1 MKIAVEEFTSPV
13 LVTIDAEASLD
24 EVFNLM
30 QSNHIRHVPVKLNE
44 KIVGIISERDVL
56 SHIGKD
62 WAKMVK
68 ASDIMSTDLLT
79 VYQNESIG
87 RVAYMLSNS
96 KIGSALVLDENDQVW
111 GIFTTTDALNALVEV
126 FYDEAN
132 ERSEFKEL
140 T

>member
-1 MKIAVEEFTSPV
+1 MKMTVEEFTSPV
-13 LVTIDAEASLD
+13 VVTVNAEASLD
-24 EVFNLM
+24 DVFNLM
-30 QSNHIRHVPVKLNE
+30 QSNNVRHVPVKVNE

-56 SHIGKD
+56 SHMGKN

-87 RVAYMLSNS
+87 RVAFMLSNN
-96 KIGSALVLDENDQVW
+96 KIGSALVLDTNDQVW

-132 ERSEFKEL
+132 ELSDFKEL
-140 T
+140 S